1 MKYPETFGAVKIHG
15 TVGKS
20 PLIIVDGKE
29 LGYGMHIMNKISV
42 DQIES
47 ISVMKDE
54 TAIAQY
60 GEKGKDCV
68 ISIITK
74 KNK

>member
-1 MKYPETFGAVKIHG
+1 
-15 TVGKS
+15 
-20 PLIIVDGKE
+20 
-29 LGYGMHIMNKISV
+29 MHIMNKISV

-60 GEKGKDCV
+60 GEKGKDGV